1 MTASPETIQAALAK
15 STDFGSFAKHL
26 LAGALAWPLP
36 DDLDDPEELTF
47 DWAAQDLRAKNLSD
61 WLEGGRV
68 LQLQNLVRNQRWGI
82 FVVEFAKDVFTAG
95 RGMTGPLRQVL
106 RGLVTSARS
115 TKRSANLPSWSRQ
128 DLLFICTYQWKHY
141 AVARFSE
148 PTEKGR
154 VPRLATFGWSAAAAR
169 RTRTVVTHNLPYL
182 AWPEDASDVPGWR
195 TNWSQAWDK
204 EALTKD
210 FFRVFAGDTKRG
222 LPGVFHILRKD
233 ILKLNKGTVDEELAG
248 EKALLILN
256 RMLFLYFIQRKGWLA
271 QDQDYLRKAFRSYED
286 RPEDTDFFAEK
297 TRAKPYTSGFLSGL
311 FTRLATDA
319 DTDPRFSAV
328 PFLNGGLFEP
338 DEVDADLKIS
348 NETFRIIFDE
358 LLDRYNFT
366 VTEDTPLD
374 VEVAIDPEMLGKIFE
389 CLVLQSEM
397 DEGILAEDGRKQKD
411 KRKLTGSYYTPRAIV
426 HFMCQ
431 EALKEHLRSHAPD
444 AAPTAL
450 DVVFSAPTADLID
463 DVALAELRAAVPVE
477 LARSWSGA
485 LKNLKACDP
494 AVGSGAFVVGLLHEV
509 VRLRSVLDRIA
520 SKTNPADEPNYFYN
534 LKHEVIKHSLYGVD
548 IQEQAVRLC
557 ELRLWLS
564 LVVDYDLWKGSPES
578 KRTPEEFRR
587 RLHSD
592 LPALPNLSYLIR
604 RGDSLLEWLHGDVIP
619 LQRRI
624 HDKAMSHF
632 FHDQRTKDTIK
643 SLGDAKRDY
652 FQSHDATHK
661 HQVAALILDLKA
673 SLVERLLEA
682 MLARAVE
689 GATRDQ
695 QLFSDGETAA
705 QRRQRE
711 EAEALRD
718 RHAETL
724 ARVKTARQHLAA
736 HRKKTADP
744 STRSLQELESE
755 IFGDTTEH
763 PAFFWRL
770 DFAEVFV
777 ERDGFDVVIANP
789 PFIRM
794 ELIKAITPHLK
805 KYYRAAAGRADAYI
819 YFIEQGADLLR
830 PTTPSGRDGDASR
843 HPGTLC
849 YISSSTYAKTGSGRK
864 LREMLADET
873 TLRRFVDFDLLQVFD
888 EVTTLTAIICLKK
901 LAPDASAAVRGTVMT
916 TVDSDRL
923 AEELR
928 APGVIVRQKELEAD
942 GWRFEDR
949 RLARLRQKIKDAGVP
964 LKEYTTAT
972 IGRGVVT
979 GLNEAFVIDSA
990 TRDALV
996 AQDKRSA
1003 EILKPFLEGKDLK
1016 PWRAEWRGLWLIY
1029 THHGI
1034 DMKPYPAVLEHLRT
1048 FKKRLEARAT
1058 AHLHPWWELQQPQF
1072 EYIASMKSPK
1082 LVYPDFSQRPKFSIE
1097 RSSKLLNNKIYFL
1110 PVHDLSL
1117 LATLASAVTWTIISG
1132 ICQVKLG
1139 RVYELRRQYIET
1151 LPIAKPSAA
1160 DRKKLSDLAEA
1171 LSAETCP
1178 NRLALEAELND
1189 RVAHLY
1195 GLTAEE
1201 QKIVNGILPVAKDDG
1216 GDGGSSDDD

>member
-1 MTASPETIQAALAK
+1 MTASPEKIQAALAK
-15 STDFGSFAKHL
+15 STCFETFSKHL
-26 LAGALAWPLP
+26 LADALGWPMP
-36 DDLDDPEELTF
+36 DKVDDPEDLTF
-47 DWAAQDLRAKNLSD
+47 DWAESDLRAKGLER
-61 WLEGGRV
+61 WLAGGRV
-68 LQLQNLVRNQRWGI
+68 LQLQSLVRNQRWGI
-82 FVVEFAKDVFTAG
+82 FIVEFAQDVFTAG

-115 TKRSANLPSWSRQ
+115 TKRAANLPSWSRQ

-148 PTEKGR
+148 PAEKGR
-154 VPRLATFGWSAAAAR
+154 VPRLATFGWSAEAAS
-169 RTRTVVTHNLPYL
+169 RTRTVVTQNLPHL
-182 AWPEDASDVPGWR
+182 EWPDEVADIEGWR
-195 TNWSQAWDK
+195 TAWSHAWDK

-210 FFRVFAGDTKRG
+210 FFRVFAGDPKRG
-222 LPGVFHILRKD
+222 LPGVFHVLREN
-233 ILKLNKGTVDEELAG
+233 IAKLNKVSDEVAAQ
-248 EKALLILN
+248 KALLILN
-256 RMLFLYFIQRKGWLA
+256 RMMFLYFIQRKGWLA
-271 QDQDYLRKAFRSYED
+271 QDQDFLRKAFRNFED
-286 RPEDTDFFAEK
+286 RPDDTDFFAEK
-297 TRAKPYTSGFLSGL
+297 ARAKPYTSGFLSGL
-311 FTRLATDA
+311 FMRLATDA

-348 NETFRIIFDE
+348 NRTFRVVFDE

-397 DEGILAEDGRKQKD
+397 DKGILAEDGKKPKD

-450 DVVFSAPTADLID
+450 DVVFSAPTADLIED
-463 DVALAELRAAVPVE
+463 AALAELRAAVPAD
-477 LARSWSGA
+477 LARAWSEA

-494 AVGSGAFVVGLLHEV
+494 AVGSGAFVVGMLHEV
-509 VRLRSVLDRIA
+509 VRVRSVLDRIL
-520 SKTNPADEPNYFYN
+520 SKGNPSSAPNYFYN

-564 LVVDYDLWKGSPES
+564 LVVDYDLWKGAPES
-578 KRTPEEFRR
+578 QRTPEEFRR

-592 LPALPNLSYLIR
+592 LPALPNLSYLIV

-619 LQRRI
+619 LQRRA
-624 HDKAMSHF
+624 HDKAMTHF

-643 SLGDAKRDY
+643 SLGDAKRAY
-652 FQSHDATHK
+652 FQSHDATQK
-661 HQVAALILDLKA
+661 HQLAAAILDYKA

-682 MLARAVE
+682 MLVRATQ
-689 GATRDQ
+689 GTNKDQ
-695 QLFSDGETAA
+695 DLFADGETAA
-705 QRRQRE
+705 QRKQRQE
-711 EAEALRD
+711 EEALRSRYVD
-718 RHAETL
+718 AL
-724 ARVKTARQHLAA
+724 AKVKAARKQLAA
-736 HRKKTADP
+736 HRQEIADP
-744 STRSLQELESE
+744 NAASLHELESE
-755 IFGDTTEH
+755 IFGDTTDH

-770 DFAEVFV
+770 DFAEVFA
-777 ERDGFDVVIANP
+777 ERGGFDIVIANP
-789 PFIRM
+789 PYIRM
-794 ELIKAITPHLK
+794 ELIKEITPHLK

-819 YFIEQGADLLR
+819 YFFEQGVGLLR
-830 PTTPSGRDGDASR
+830 DGGA
-843 HPGTLC
+843 LV
-849 YISSSTYAKTGSGRK
+849 YISSSTFAKTGSGK
-864 LREMLADET
+864 ALRTILRDET
-873 TLRRFVDFDLLQVFD
+873 TLRRFVDFDLLQVF
-888 EVTTLTAIICLKK
+888 EGVTTLTGILLLRRGKPTDGNTVQGTVIQTLD
-901 LAPDASAAVRGTVMT
+901 PDAL
-916 TVDSDRL
+916 DR
-923 AEELR
+923 ELR
-928 APGVIVRQKELEAD
+928 APGVIVRQKELKSD

-964 LKEYTTAT
+964 LKEHCGSPLYG
-972 IGRGVVT
+972 IKT
-979 GLNEAFVIDSA
+979 GLNDAFVIDSA

-1048 FKKRLEARAT
+1048 YKKRLEARAT

-1072 EYIASMKSPK
+1072 EYSKAMAAAKII
-1082 LVYPDFSQRPKFSIE
+1082 YPHFSRLSKFSFDSGGFYSNDKTYLIPSE
-1097 RSSKLLNNKIYFL
+1097 DLALLGILNSS
-1110 PVHDLSL
+1110 VSWCH
-1117 LATLASAVTWTIISG
+1117 ISG
-1132 ICQVKLG
+1132 VCQVKLG
-1139 RVYELRRQYIET
+1139 RVYELRVMYMET
-1151 LPIAKPSAA
+1151 IPIARPSAT

-1171 LSAETCP
+1171 LSAESCP

-1201 QKIVNGILPVAKDDG
+1201 QKIVNGILPAAKDDG
-1216 GDGGSSDDD
+1216 GDGEEE